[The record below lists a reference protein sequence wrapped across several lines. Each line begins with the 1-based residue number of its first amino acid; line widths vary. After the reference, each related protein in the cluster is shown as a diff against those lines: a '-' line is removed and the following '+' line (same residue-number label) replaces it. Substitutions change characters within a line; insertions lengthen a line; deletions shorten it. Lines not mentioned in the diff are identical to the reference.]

1 MKLKYL
7 DGLRLIFC
15 IIVVIHH
22 FLLAFCPDTTI
33 FLYNDGNLA
42 VVYFLL
48 LSGFVTP
55 LKIFYDKDVKKK
67 KKTTKWLLFLKKRY
81 LRLLP
86 FVAISIIISFLLLK
100 NDLYYNLQAA
110 EIFNLSALGN
120 YFNFDISFAQMIYQ
134 IFIGTFIERPIL
146 NTPLWTIHYEF
157 IGVFVAYILADVLH
171 KKEKRHFYYLL
182 TILIC
187 MILRDIYYCCI
198 FTGVFLADVFFNKNK
213 VAIGVDIDKI
223 KHYNI
228 IFLILSIILYFL
240 TIFGK
245 IQVYLRMLSIICGMI
260 FVINNKVT
268 QKLLENKLLMKLS
281 EYATDIYAT
290 HWLILCS
297 FSSWL
302 LVYLKDYKFS
312 ASLIITFA
320 ASTIVIT
327 LAAIIF
333 KMVNNILL
341 KIIDNL
347 YLRRNKHE

>member
-1 MKLKYL
+1 MHNSCYTSFFVGFLSKYYN
-7 DGLRLIFC
+7 
-15 IIVVIHH
+15 
-22 FLLAFCPDTTI
+22 

-55 LKIFYDKDVKKK
+55 LKIFNNKNEKKQK
-67 KKTTKWLLFLKKRY
+67 NITNWLLFFKKRY

-86 FVAISIIISFLLLK
+86 FVAISIFISFFLLK
-100 NDLYYNLQAA
+100 NNLYYNLQAA
-110 EIFNLSALGN
+110 EIFNLTTLGT
-120 YFNFDISFAQMIYQ
+120 YFNFDVSFAQMIYQ

-157 IGVFVAYILADVLH
+157 IGVFVAYILADILH
-171 KKEKRHFYYLL
+171 KKEKRHFYYLFTL
-182 TILIC
+182 LIC
-187 MILRDIYYCCI
+187 MVLTRDVYFCCI
-198 FTGVFLADVFFNKNK
+198 LTGVFIADLFFNKNK
-213 VAIGVDIDKI
+213 VLITINIDKI
-223 KHYNI
+223 KRYNV
-228 IFLILSIILYFL
+228 IFLILSVLFYSL

-245 IQVYLRMLSIICGMI
+245 IQVYLRLLTVICGMI

-281 EYATDIYAT
+281 QYATDIYAT

-312 ASLIITFA
+312 ISLIITFA
-320 ASTIVIT
+320 ASTFVMT
-327 LAAIIF
+327 LATIIF

-341 KIIDNL
+341 KIINNL
-347 YLRRNKHE
+347 YLRRKNHE